1 VLAEEADAEAR
12 ATHLDR
18 IETILD
24 EWEAMT
30 EEMRQVRQLTTSP
43 EAQQPAVEVR
53 SVTEHLTAWNQ
64 DTEFTLDVN
73 STVSREPTVWIPG
86 IVTEALEKLITTA
99 THRATESDTVVTV
112 SLSDKTDKWVGI
124 EVFITGSGL
133 TETDTEVLATGEE
146 TALTH
151 AQGLDIW
158 VVRTMIRTVGGEIT
172 AQTTGTK
179 TRVTFRI
186 PMKQPPDDK
195 EA

>member
-30 EEMRQVRQLTTSP
+30 EGMRQIRQLTTSTD
-43 EAQQPAVEVR
+43 QRPAIEVR
-53 SVTEHLTAWNQ
+53 SVTEHLTAWSQ
-64 DTEFTLDVN
+64 DTEFSLDVD
-73 STVSREPTVWIPG
+73 STVSDDPPVWVPG
-86 IVTEALEKLITTA
+86 IVTETVEKLITIA
-99 THRATESDTVVTV
+99 VHRATEPDPVVTV
-112 SLSDKTDKWVGI
+112 SLSDTTDRWVEI
-124 EVFITGSGL
+124 ETFITGSGL
-133 TETDTEVLATGEE
+133 TETDMEVLATGEE

-179 TRVTFRI
+179 TRVTFRV
-186 PMKQPPDDK
+186 PVEQPPDAD
-195 EA
+195 EE